1 MMSFLENLPI
11 EVFINFAR
19 NLEVPEILSLSCVSK
34 EMKSLT
40 NDNQVW
46 KDMYIR
52 KKKGE
57 FHEKEK
63 SIIRKLVFSDNGLEP
78 DMNFDQPIHVSLVI
92 ENTSDITFN
101 ISHAKRFGRYVRH
114 HEISYGKVLPNGTR
128 IIRTYV
134 NHRWL
139 IIPRKEK
146 KTNEVYQSKG
156 FLIKSTDISPYPM
169 EFKGKDGET
178 KLYENVVIVSV
189 GDPYDSETA
198 KKVVNKPLP
207 KNPRNFKNFKKMT
220 LRSYVPQVEESISK
234 SKRTIYLNESAL
246 LENKEKLAR
255 LQLVIQR
262 QEMKIEGEKEKTQ
275 KMERFVDVV
284 KKM

>member
-1 MMSFLENLPI
+1 MSFLENLPI
-11 EVFINFAR
+11 EVFINFAG

-46 KDMYIR
+46 KGMYIQ

-63 SIIRKLVFSDNGLEP
+63 SIIRKLVFSDNGLVP
-78 DMNFDQPIHVSLVI
+78 DMNFDQPIHVSLMI
-92 ENTSDITFN
+92 KNTSDITFN

-114 HEISYGKVLPNGTR
+114 HEKSYGKILPHDTR
-128 IIRTYV
+128 FIRTYV

-146 KTNEVYQSKG
+146 ETNEVYQSKG

-169 EFKGKDGET
+169 EYKGKGGET
-178 KLYENVVIVSV
+178 KVYENVVIVSV

-207 KNPRNFKNFKKMT
+207 KNPRNFKDFKKMT
-220 LRSYVPQVEESISK
+220 LRSYVPQVKESITK
-234 SKRTIYLNESAL
+234 SKRTIDLNEYDL
-246 LENKEKLAR
+246 LENKKNLER

-262 QEMKIEGEKEKTQ
+262 QEMKIEGEKEKTK

>member
-1 MMSFLENLPI
+1 MSFLENLPI

-46 KDMYIR
+46 KGMYIQ
-52 KKKGE
+52 KKKSE

-78 DMNFDQPIHVSLVI
+78 DMDFDQPIHVNLVI

-101 ISHAKRFGRYVRH
+101 ISHAKRFGRYVRP
-114 HEISYGKVLPNGTR
+114 HEKSYGKVIPHDTR

-169 EFKGKDGET
+169 EYTGKDGET
-178 KLYENVVIVSV
+178 KPYENVVIVSV

-198 KKVVNKPLP
+198 QKVVNKPLP
-207 KNPRNFKNFKKMT
+207 KNPRNYKDFKKMT
-220 LRSYVPQVEESISK
+220 LRSYVPQVKKCMVK
-234 SKRTIYLNESAL
+234 SKNTIDINEYSL

-262 QEMKIEGEKEKTQ
+262 QEVKIEGEKEKTK
-275 KMERFVDVV
+275 KMERFIDVV

>member
-1 MMSFLENLPI
+1 MSFLENLPI

-19 NLEVPEILSLSCVSK
+19 NLEVPEILSLSCTSK

-52 KKKGE
+52 KKKCE

-63 SIIRKLVFSDNGLEP
+63 SIIRKIVFSDNGLEP

-101 ISHAKRFGRYVRH
+101 ISYAKRFGRYVRH
-114 HEISYGKVLPNGTR
+114 HEISYGKVLPNATR

-169 EFKGKDGET
+169 EFKNKDGEK

-189 GDPYDSETA
+189 GDTYDSETA

-207 KNPRNFKNFKKMT
+207 KNPRNFKDFKKMT
-220 LRSYVPQVEESISK
+220 LRSYVPQVKESITK
-234 SKRTIYLNESAL
+234 SKRTIDLNESAL
-246 LENKEKLAR
+246 LENKKNLER

-262 QEMKIEGEKEKTQ
+262 QEMKIEGEKGKTQ

>member
-1 MMSFLENLPI
+1 MSFENLPI
-11 EVFINFAR
+11 DVKINILPY
-19 NLEVPEILSLSCVSK
+19 LEVPEILSLSCVSK

-46 KDMYIR
+46 KEMYIR
-52 KKKGE
+52 KKKDE

-78 DMNFDQPIHVSLVI
+78 DMDFDQPIHVNLVI

-114 HEISYGKVLPNGTR
+114 HEISYGKVLPNDTR

-169 EFKGKDGET
+169 EFKKNNGDT

-207 KNPRNFKNFKKMT
+207 KNPRNFKDFKKMT
-220 LRSYVPQVEESISK
+220 LRSYVPQVKESITK
-234 SKRTIYLNESAL
+234 SKRTIDLNEYDL
-246 LENKEKLAR
+246 LENKKNLER

>member
-1 MMSFLENLPI
+1 MSFLENLPI
-11 EVFINFAR
+11 EVFINFAG

-46 KDMYIR
+46 KEMYIR
-52 KKKGE
+52 KKKDE

-63 SIIRKLVFSDNGLEP
+63 SIIRKLVFSDNGLVP
-78 DMNFDQPIHVSLVI
+78 DMNFDQPIHVSLMI
-92 ENTSDITFN
+92 KNTSDITFN

-114 HEISYGKVLPNGTR
+114 HEKSYGKILPHDTR
-128 IIRTYV
+128 FIRTYV

-146 KTNEVYQSKG
+146 ETNEVYQSKG

-169 EFKGKDGET
+169 EYKGKGGET
-178 KLYENVVIVSV
+178 KVYENVVIVSV

-207 KNPRNFKNFKKMT
+207 KNPRNFKDFKKMT
-220 LRSYVPQVEESISK
+220 LRSYVPQVKESITK
-234 SKRTIYLNESAL
+234 SKRTIDLNEYDL
-246 LENKEKLAR
+246 LENKKNLER

-262 QEMKIEGEKEKTQ
+262 QEMKIEGEKEKTK

>member
-1 MMSFLENLPI
+1 MSFENIPGD
-11 EVFINFAR
+11 VKINILSY
-19 NLEVPEILSLSCVSK
+19 LEVPGILSLSCVSK

-46 KDMYIR
+46 KGMYIR
-52 KKKGE
+52 KKKEE

-78 DMNFDQPIHVSLVI
+78 DMDFDQPIHVNLVI

-114 HEISYGKVLPNGTR
+114 HEISYGKVLPNDTR

-169 EFKGKDGET
+169 EFKKNNGDT

-207 KNPRNFKNFKKMT
+207 KNPKNYKDFKKMT
-220 LRSYVPQVEESISK
+220 LRSYVPQVKEIITK
-234 SKRTIYLNESAL
+234 SKRTIDLNESAL
-246 LENKEKLAR
+246 LENKKNLER

>member
-1 MMSFLENLPI
+1 MSFENIPGD
-11 EVFINFAR
+11 VKINILSY
-19 NLEVPEILSLSCVSK
+19 LEVPGILSLSCVSK
-34 EMKSLT
+34 EMKFLT

-46 KDMYIR
+46 KEMYIQ

-78 DMNFDQPIHVSLVI
+78 DMDFDQPIHVNLVI

-114 HEISYGKVLPNGTR
+114 HEISYGKVLPNATR

-139 IIPRKEK
+139 VIPRKEK

-198 KKVVNKPLP
+198 KKVVNKQLP
-207 KNPRNFKNFKKMT
+207 KNPRNFKDFKKMT
-220 LRSYVPQVEESISK
+220 LRSYVPQVKESITK
-234 SKRTIYLNESAL
+234 SKRTIDLNESAL
-246 LENKEKLAR
+246 
-255 LQLVIQR
+255 
-262 QEMKIEGEKEKTQ
+262 
-275 KMERFVDVV
+275 
-284 KKM
+284 

>member
-1 MMSFLENLPI
+1 MSFENIPGD
-11 EVFINFAR
+11 VKINILSY
-19 NLEVPEILSLSCVSK
+19 LEVPGILSLSCVSK
-34 EMKSLT
+34 EMKFLT

-46 KDMYIR
+46 KEMYIQ

-63 SIIRKLVFSDNGLEP
+63 SIIRKIVFSDNGLEP
-78 DMNFDQPIHVSLVI
+78 DMDFDQPIHVSLVI

-114 HEISYGKVLPNGTR
+114 HEKSYGKIPPHGTR
-128 IIRTYV
+128 FIRTYV

-139 IIPRKEK
+139 IVPRKEK

-169 EFKGKDGET
+169 EYKGKGGET

-189 GDPYDSETA
+189 GDTYDNETA

-207 KNPRNFKNFKKMT
+207 KNPKNYKDFKKMT
-220 LRSYVPQVEESISK
+220 LRSYVPQVKKSMAK
-234 SKRTIYLNESAL
+234 SKNTIDLNESAL
-246 LENKEKLAR
+246 LENKGKLAR

-262 QEMKIEGEKEKTQ
+262 QEVKIEEEKEKTQ
-275 KMERFVDVV
+275 RMERFVDVV

>member
-1 MMSFLENLPI
+1 MSFENLP
-11 EVFINFAR
+11 VDVKINILPY
-19 NLEVPEILSLSCVSK
+19 LEVPEILSLSCVSK
-34 EMKSLT
+34 EMKALT

-46 KDMYIR
+46 KGLYIQ

-63 SIIRKLVFSDNGLEP
+63 SIIRKLVFSDNGLVP
-78 DMNFDQPIHVSLVI
+78 DMNFDQPIHVSLKI
-92 ENTSDITFN
+92 KNTSDITFN

-114 HEISYGKVLPNGTR
+114 HEKSYGKILPHDTR
-128 IIRTYV
+128 FIRTYV

-146 KTNEVYQSKG
+146 ETNEVYQSKG

-169 EFKGKDGET
+169 EYKGKGGET
-178 KLYENVVIVSV
+178 KVYENVVIVSV

-207 KNPRNFKNFKKMT
+207 KNPRNYKDFKKMT
-220 LRSYVPQVEESISK
+220 LRSYVPQVKKSMVK
-234 SKRTIYLNESAL
+234 SKNTIDLNESAL
-246 LENKEKLAR
+246 LWNKEKLAR

-262 QEMKIEGEKEKTQ
+262 QEMEIEEEKEKTQ

>member
-1 MMSFLENLPI
+1 MSFLENLPI

-52 KKKGE
+52 KKKCE

-78 DMNFDQPIHVSLVI
+78 DMDFDQPIHVSLVI

-114 HEISYGKVLPNGTR
+114 HEISYGKVLPNATR

-139 IIPRKEK
+139 IIPRKDK

-169 EFKGKDGET
+169 EFKKKGGE
-178 KLYENVVIVSV
+178 KQLYENVVIVSV
-189 GDPYDSETA
+189 GDTYDSETA

-207 KNPRNFKNFKKMT
+207 KNPRNYKDFKKMT
-220 LRSYVPQVEESISK
+220 LRSYVPQVKESITK

-246 LENKEKLAR
+246 LENKKNLER

-262 QEMKIEGEKEKTQ
+262 QEVKIEGEKEKTQ

>member
-1 MMSFLENLPI
+1 MSFENLP
-11 EVFINFAR
+11 VDVKINILPY
-19 NLEVPEILSLSCVSK
+19 LEVPEILSLSCVSK

-46 KDMYIR
+46 KGMYIQ

-63 SIIRKLVFSDNGLEP
+63 SIIRKLVFSDNGLVP
-78 DMNFDQPIHVSLVI
+78 DMNFDQPIHVNLVI

-101 ISHAKRFGRYVRH
+101 ISHAKRFGRYVRP
-114 HEISYGKVLPNGTR
+114 HEKSYGKVIPHDTR

-146 KTNEVYQSKG
+146 ETNEVYQSKG
-156 FLIKSTDISPYPM
+156 FLIKSTDISTANSM
-169 EFKGKDGET
+169 EFKKKDGET

-189 GDPYDSETA
+189 GDTYDSETA
-198 KKVVNKPLP
+198 EKVVNKPLP
-207 KNPRNFKNFKKMT
+207 KNPRNYKDFKKMT
-220 LRSYVPQVEESISK
+220 LRSYVPQVKKCMVK
-234 SKRTIYLNESAL
+234 SKNTIDLNESDL
-246 LENKEKLAR
+246 LENKKNLER

-262 QEMKIEGEKEKTQ
+262 QEMKIEGEKEKTK

>member
-1 MMSFLENLPI
+1 MSFLENLPI
-11 EVFINFAR
+11 EVFINILSY
-19 NLEVPEILSLSCVSK
+19 LEVPENLSLSVASK
-34 EMKSLT
+34 EMKVLT
-40 NDNQVW
+40 DDNQVW
-46 KDMYIR
+46 KVLYIQ
-52 KKKGE
+52 KKKNE

-63 SIIRKLVFSDNGLEP
+63 SIIRKIVFSDNGLEH
-78 DMNFDQPIHVSLVI
+78 DMDFDQPIHVNLVI
-92 ENTSDITFN
+92 KNTSDITFN

-114 HEISYGKVLPNGTR
+114 HEISYGKVLPNDTR

-169 EFKGKDGET
+169 EFKKNNGDT

-207 KNPRNFKNFKKMT
+207 KNPRNFKDFKKMT
-220 LRSYVPQVEESISK
+220 LRSYVPQVKEIITK
-234 SKRTIYLNESAL
+234 SKRTIDLNESAL
-246 LENKEKLAR
+246 LENKKNLER

>member
-1 MMSFLENLPI
+1 MSFENLPI
-11 EVFINFAR
+11 DVKINILPY
-19 NLEVPEILSLSCVSK
+19 LEVPEILSLSCVSK

-46 KDMYIR
+46 KEMYIR
-52 KKKGE
+52 KKKDE

-63 SIIRKLVFSDNGLEP
+63 SIIRKLVFSDNGLVP
-78 DMNFDQPIHVSLVI
+78 DMDFDQPIHVNLVI

-114 HEISYGKVLPNGTR
+114 HEISYGKVLPNDTR

-169 EFKGKDGET
+169 EYKGKGGET

-189 GDPYDSETA
+189 GDTYDNETA

-207 KNPRNFKNFKKMT
+207 KNPRNFKDFKKMT
-220 LRSYVPQVEESISK
+220 LRSYVPQVKEIITK
-234 SKRTIYLNESAL
+234 SKRTIDLNESAL
-246 LENKEKLAR
+246 LENKKNLER

-262 QEMKIEGEKEKTQ
+262 QEMKIEGEKEKTK
-275 KMERFVDVV
+275 KMKRFVDVV

>member
-1 MMSFLENLPI
+1 M
-11 EVFINFAR
+11 
-19 NLEVPEILSLSCVSK
+19 
-34 EMKSLT
+34 
-40 NDNQVW
+40 
-46 KDMYIR
+46 
-52 KKKGE
+52 
-57 FHEKEK
+57 
-63 SIIRKLVFSDNGLEP
+63 
-78 DMNFDQPIHVSLVI
+78 I
-92 ENTSDITFN
+92 ENYSDITFN
-101 ISHAKRFGRYVRH
+101 ISHALRFRRYVRP
-114 HEISYGKVLPNGTR
+114 HEKSYGKIPPNGTR

-169 EFKGKDGET
+169 EFKKKDGEK

-189 GDPYDSETA
+189 GDTYDSETA

-207 KNPRNFKNFKKMT
+207 KNPRNFKDYKKMT
-220 LRSYVPQVEESISK
+220 LRSYVPQVKESITK
-234 SKRTIYLNESAL
+234 SKRTIDLNESAL
-246 LENKEKLAR
+246 LENKKNLER

-275 KMERFVDVV
+275 KIERFVDVV
-284 KKM
+284 KIM

>member
-1 MMSFLENLPI
+1 MSFLENLPI

-46 KDMYIR
+46 MGMYIR
-52 KKKGE
+52 KKKEE

-78 DMNFDQPIHVSLVI
+78 DMDFDQPIHVNLVI

-114 HEISYGKVLPNGTR
+114 HEISYGKVLPNDTR

-169 EFKGKDGET
+169 EFKKNNGDT

-207 KNPRNFKNFKKMT
+207 KNPRNFKDFKKMT
-220 LRSYVPQVEESISK
+220 LRSYVPQVKEIITK
-234 SKRTIYLNESAL
+234 SKRTIDLNESAL
-246 LENKEKLAR
+246 LENKKNLER

-262 QEMKIEGEKEKTQ
+262 Q
-275 KMERFVDVV
+275 
-284 KKM
+284 

>member
-1 MMSFLENLPI
+1 MSFENIPGD
-11 EVFINFAR
+11 VKINILSY
-19 NLEVPEILSLSCVSK
+19 LEVPGILSLSCVSK
-34 EMKSLT
+34 EMKFLT

-46 KDMYIR
+46 KEMYIQ

-63 SIIRKLVFSDNGLEP
+63 SIIRKIVFSDNGLEP
-78 DMNFDQPIHVSLVI
+78 DMDFDQPIHVSLVI

-114 HEISYGKVLPNGTR
+114 HEKSYGKIPPHGTR
-128 IIRTYV
+128 FIRTYV

-139 IIPRKEK
+139 IVPRKEK

-169 EFKGKDGET
+169 EFKKNNGDT

-207 KNPRNFKNFKKMT
+207 KNPRNFKDFKKMT
-220 LRSYVPQVEESISK
+220 LRSYVPQVKEIITK
-234 SKRTIYLNESAL
+234 SKRTIDLNESAL
-246 LENKEKLAR
+246 LENKKNLER

>member
-1 MMSFLENLPI
+1 MSFENLP
-11 EVFINFAR
+11 VDVKINILPY
-19 NLEVPEILSLSCVSK
+19 LEVPEILSLSCVSK
-34 EMKSLT
+34 EMKSLA

-46 KDMYIR
+46 KGMYIR
-52 KKKGE
+52 KKKDE

-63 SIIRKLVFSDNGLEP
+63 SIIRKLVFSDNGLVP

-92 ENTSDITFN
+92 KNTSDITFN

-114 HEISYGKVLPNGTR
+114 HEKSYGKILPHDTR
-128 IIRTYV
+128 FIRTYV

-146 KTNEVYQSKG
+146 ETNEVYQSKG

-169 EFKGKDGET
+169 EYKGKGGET
-178 KLYENVVIVSV
+178 KVYENVVIVSV

-207 KNPRNFKNFKKMT
+207 KNPRNYKDFKKMT
-220 LRSYVPQVEESISK
+220 LRSYVPQVKKCMVK
-234 SKRTIYLNESAL
+234 SKNTIDINEYSL
-246 LENKEKLAR
+246 SLC
-255 LQLVIQR
+255 QQ
-262 QEMKIEGEKEKTQ
+262 
-275 KMERFVDVV
+275 
-284 KKM
+284 

>member
-1 MMSFLENLPI
+1 MSFEDIPND
-11 EVFINFAR
+11 VKINILSY
-19 NLEVPEILSLSCVSK
+19 LEVPGILSLSCVSK

-46 KDMYIR
+46 KGMYIR
-52 KKKGE
+52 KKKEE

-63 SIIRKLVFSDNGLEP
+63 SIIRKLVFSDNGLVP
-78 DMNFDQPIHVSLVI
+78 DMDFDQPIHVSLVI

-114 HEISYGKVLPNGTR
+114 HEKSYGKIPPHGTR
-128 IIRTYV
+128 FIRTYV

-139 IIPRKEK
+139 IVPRKEK

-169 EFKGKDGET
+169 EFKKNNGDT

-207 KNPRNFKNFKKMT
+207 KNPRNFKDFKKMT
-220 LRSYVPQVEESISK
+220 LRSYVPQVKEIITK
-234 SKRTIYLNESAL
+234 SKRTIDLNESAL
-246 LENKEKLAR
+246 LENKKNLER

-262 QEMKIEGEKEKTQ
+262 QEMKIEGEKEKTK
-275 KMERFVDVV
+275 KMKRFVDVV